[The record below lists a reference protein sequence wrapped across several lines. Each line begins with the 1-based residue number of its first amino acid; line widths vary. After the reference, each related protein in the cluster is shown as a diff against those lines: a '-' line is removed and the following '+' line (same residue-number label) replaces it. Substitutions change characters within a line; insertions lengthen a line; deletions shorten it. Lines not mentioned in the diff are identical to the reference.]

1 MSSKECK
8 SILFPPVSVFPR
20 NPQIVNH
27 IVPLRITE
35 TFKEE
40 ADTVE
45 ARSGKKTS
53 NRKDSLEFVV
63 GPRGIRNIIK
73 PSASP
78 FIDYARYDWDNNI
91 WLTDSDT
98 GKAFRPI
105 DIKIS
110 NALVDPIDHTRYTSA
125 VTPSFSNATAAGLLD
140 LEYYY
145 NGEVIVTN
153 FDFTDPQLRAQIE
166 VTYTKIT
173 NNLKVRAIMISNSSN
188 ISFSTPTVDQYTLVV
203 GRQRMVK

>member
-8 SILFPPVSVFPR
+8 TILFPPISVFPR

-53 NRKDSLEFVV
+53 NRKGSLEFVV

-73 PSASP
+73 TSSSAY
-78 FIDYARYDWDNNI
+78 IDYARYDWDNNV
-91 WLTDSDT
+91 WLNDPDT
-98 GKAFRPI
+98 GATFRPL
-105 DIKIS
+105 DIKVS
-110 NALVDPIDHTRYTSA
+110 NSLVDPIDHTKYTSA
-125 VTPSFSNATAAGLLD
+125 ATPSFNDASAAGLLD

-153 FDFTDPQLRAQIE
+153 FDFTDPQLRSQIE
-166 VTYTKIT
+166 ITYTKIT
-173 NNLKVRAIMISNSSN
+173 DNLKVKAVLISNSSN